1 MGVFEYSLFQF
12 LACSLNIFCT
22 QSHAAVHLM
31 DFFSFF
37 LFFNCSEKQIRHGS
51 LKTIVLKV
59 KADNRTESILQA
71 SAHTMNDKIEHIVC
85 STCTSL
91 SFRS

>member
-12 LACSLNIFCT
+12 MASSLNIFCT
-22 QSHAAVHLM
+22 QSDAAVHLM

-51 LKTIVLKV
+51 LKTLVL
-59 KADNRTESILQA
+59 
-71 SAHTMNDKIEHIVC
+71 
-85 STCTSL
+85 
-91 SFRS
+91 